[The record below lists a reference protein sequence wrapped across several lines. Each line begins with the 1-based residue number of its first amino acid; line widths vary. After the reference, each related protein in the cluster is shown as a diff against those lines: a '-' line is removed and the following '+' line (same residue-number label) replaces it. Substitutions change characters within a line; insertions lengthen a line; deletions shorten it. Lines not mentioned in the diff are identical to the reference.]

1 MKFKKLSSLFLV
13 MTIASSAILTGCSS
27 TNKDSASGS
36 ANDSKGTTELIW
48 YMIGTPQPDQDK
60 VMEEVNKYTA
70 EKIGVTLDL
79 RMVDWG
85 DYGQKMQV
93 ITSSGEPFDI
103 CFASDYALNAQ
114 KGVT

>member
-70 EKIGVTLDL
+70 ERSFGNSIKRVSTGSYL
-79 RMVDWG
+79 RK
-85 DYGQKMQV
+85 GQ
-93 ITSSGEPFDI
+93 
-103 CFASDYALNAQ
+103 YR
-114 KGVT
+114 

>member
-60 VMEEVNKYTA
+60 VIEEVNKYTA
-70 EKIGVTLDL
+70 EKI
-79 RMVDWG
+79 
-85 DYGQKMQV
+85 
-93 ITSSGEPFDI
+93 
-103 CFASDYALNAQ
+103 
-114 KGVT
+114 